1 MTNSKYVKTSEPTAN
16 VQFFSIRNIS
26 NPDDNKSGRKVHVA
40 QVSIDQIVGVNTDE
54 NVRNYTGESR
64 KTEVHR
70 KILETLQ
77 SGSERFSVLNGG
89 IVIVTD
95 EATIDD
101 KTQTVTL
108 RCPSIINGAQ
118 TQGVIKDYI
127 EALKKDNL
135 PIPKIYVKVEIIETS
150 NEELRREI
158 TIARNLQNKV
168 QMLSIYGVQGVYED
182 LAQSIAKGLKPK
194 YILQVSEDQTGDEYI
209 PVDKLVQVLAA
220 LTPMSLG
227 IPDQDEKVNRSFC
240 YSSKAKCLRLYQNI
254 WTAADDP
261 KEDAQYRTLC
271 KKVYECYQAIAPTA
285 WMLYRRWQS
294 HPAFKQYIRPDGEKG
309 DGFDRS
315 HVCEKKGDGLQVSDG
330 ILFPI
335 LTALSNYVVPVNG
348 TWMIE
353 IPDGVEE
360 GLVEAAMFA
369 YNTFSDSNPQTMGK
383 SGPVYAYINKHH
395 KR

>member
-1 MTNSKYVKTSEPTAN
+1 MSNSKYVKTSEPTAN
-16 VQFFSIRNIS
+16 VQYFSIRNIS
-26 NPDDNKSGRKVHVA
+26 NPDDNKAGRKVFVA

-95 EATIDD
+95 EATVDD

-135 PIPKIYVKVEIIETS
+135 PVPKIFVKVEIIETS
-150 NEELRREI
+150 SEELRREI

-168 QMLSIYGVQGVYED
+168 QMLSIYGVQGVYVD
-182 LAQSIAKGLKPK
+182 LAESIAKGLKPK
-194 YILQVSEDQTGDEYI
+194 YILQVSEDQTGEEYI
-209 PVDKLVQVLAA
+209 PVDKLVQVLSA

-227 IPDQDEKVNRSFC
+227 IPDQDDKVNRSFC

-261 KEDAQYRTLC
+261 KEDAQYRALC
-271 KKVYECYQAIAPTA
+271 KKVYDCYQAIAPTA

-294 HPAFKQYIRPDGEKG
+294 HPAFKQHIRPDGEKG

-315 HVCEKKGDGLQVSDG
+315 HVCEKKGDGLLASDG

-348 TWMIE
+348 TWVID